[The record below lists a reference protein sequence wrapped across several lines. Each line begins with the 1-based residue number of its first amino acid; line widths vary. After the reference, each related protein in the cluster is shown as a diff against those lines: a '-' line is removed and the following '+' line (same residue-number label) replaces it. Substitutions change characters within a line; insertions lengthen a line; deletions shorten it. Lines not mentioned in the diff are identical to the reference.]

1 MAITSCLTNTFKEEL
16 LGGYHS
22 FNASGDTP
30 AGSAFKIALY
40 SSGSANLGT
49 TTTQWV
55 VASTPTA
62 DPTNTYEVT
71 TTASGYSSGGK
82 ALTNQGVTGTSSTTT
97 SYTDFADLSTANGTS
112 WTSATFTTHGC
123 LIYNTTAVTG
133 FTTNRS
139 VCVVSF
145 GGAKTVSNGTFSIE
159 FPTASTSA
167 AILRITS

>member
-1 MAITSCLTNTFKEEL
+1 MAIASVLTDTFKEEL

-71 TTASGYSSGGK
+71 TTGSGYSSGGK
-82 ALTNQGVTGTSSTTT
+82 ALTNTGVAKSTVT
-97 SYTDFADLSTANGTS
+97 SYTDFSDVS
-112 WTSATFTTHGC
+112 WTSASFTARGC
-123 LIYNTTAVTG
+123 LIYNSSTISGLTTDAAVC
-133 FTTNRS
+133 S
-139 VCVVSF
+139 IDF
-145 GGAKTVSNGTFSIE
+145 GGDKTVSSGTFTIQ
-159 FPTASTSA
+159 FPTNDSSSAIIRLTS
-167 AILRITS
+167 